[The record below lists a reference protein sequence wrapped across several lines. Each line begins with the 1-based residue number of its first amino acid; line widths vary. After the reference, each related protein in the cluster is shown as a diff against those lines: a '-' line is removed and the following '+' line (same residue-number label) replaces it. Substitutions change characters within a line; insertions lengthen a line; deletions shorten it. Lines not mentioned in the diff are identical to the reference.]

1 MPRMFPVR
9 RLAVALVGSLAA
21 ALIGTAFARSQPPR
35 PVLPAGIGSL
45 HHTIRTT
52 NAGAQKLFDQG
63 LTLFYGF
70 NRAGARQSFLRAAM
84 LDARAAMPHVGL
96 ALAAGPN
103 LNSDPTP
110 AEINAGC
117 AAARKA
123 TTVARQADEQGYAAA
138 LTERY
143 CAGLTSESATG
154 YAIATGELFERYPD
168 DPDAATLY
176 ADSLLSLRPRS
187 PEQNVE
193 LVAVLE
199 EVLRRWPGHIGANH
213 YYVHAVEGSRRPE
226 RALPNAQRLETLVP
240 AIGHLLH
247 MPAHI
252 YSRMGDHARAIESN
266 ERAVA
271 ADAAYMRANGVDE
284 EQQMSYHHD
293 LESLAVAAGATG
305 RFALAHR
312 AGTASASHLSTGDSP
327 ASAST
332 AATAASGAAFSPIL
346 AFVLLRF
353 SHWEDALRLPPPSTS
368 DPQNRLLYYF
378 ARSVANAHLRR
389 LAPAMLE
396 RDNFD
401 RVARATPP
409 NVMFRQ
415 NRATRVIEVFSAILD
430 ASLAAARGEDAAAIQ
445 SWERAVAAQDRLVY
459 HEPPPVYYPVRES
472 LGAALHRARRLPQ
485 AEAVFREDLTRNPRN
500 ARSLFG
506 LWQTLAALGRRE
518 EADAAK
524 RAFDGAWAGSDTALS
539 LADF

>member
-1 MPRMFPVR
+1 MLPLR
-9 RLAVALVGSLAA
+9 RATVALPWSVAA
-21 ALIGTAFARSQPPR
+21 ALIWTAFARSQPPR

-52 NAGAQKLFDQG
+52 NADAQKLFDQG

-84 LDARAAMPHVGL
+84 IDPAAAMPHVGL
-96 ALAAGPN
+96 ALAVGPN

-110 AEINAGC
+110 AEIKAGC
-117 AAARKA
+117 VAARQA
-123 TTVARQADEQGYAAA
+123 TTLARQADEQGYSAA
-138 LTERY
+138 LAARY
-143 CAGLTSESATG
+143 CAGLTSESATA
-154 YAIATGELFERYPD
+154 YAIGTGELFQRYPD

-176 ADSLLSLRPRS
+176 ADSLMSLRPRS

-193 LVAVLE
+193 LIAVLE
-199 EVLRRWPGHIGANH
+199 QVLSRWPGHIGANH
-213 YYVHAVEGSRRPE
+213 YYIHAVEGSRNAE
-226 RALPNAQRLETLVP
+226 RGLPSAQRLETLVP

-252 YSRMGDHARAIESN
+252 YSRMGDHTRAIQSN

-271 ADAAYMRANGVDE
+271 ADAAYMRANSADD
-284 EQQMSYHHD
+284 EQQMYYHHD
-293 LESLAVAAGATG
+293 LESLAVAAGFAG
-305 RFALAHR
+305 RFAVAHR
-312 AGTASASHLSTGDSP
+312 AGTAASSHVAGSHSP

-332 AATAASGAAFSPIL
+332 PTTSAPGGTFSPIL
-346 AFVLLRF
+346 GFVLLRF
-353 SHWEDALRLPPPSTS
+353 GRWEDARRLPPPATS
-368 DPQNRLLYYF
+368 EPPDPLWYYF
-378 ARSVANAHLRR
+378 ARSVANAQLRR
-389 LAPAMLE
+389 LPSATVE
-396 RDNFD
+396 RDHFE
-401 RVARATPP
+401 RVARAIPP
-409 NVMFRQ
+409 DTVFRQ

-430 ASLAAARGEDAAAIQ
+430 ARLAAARGEDAAAIQ

-472 LGAALHRARRLPQ
+472 LGAALHRAGRLPQ

-500 ARSLFG
+500 GRSLFG
-506 LWQTLAALGRRE
+506 LWQTLAALGRRQ

-524 RAFDGAWAGSDTALS
+524 RTFEEAWTGSDITLS